1 MRLELTPFRIHS
13 PALWPVEL
21 QPPCW
26 LTRPRQGSNLRL
38 RGLQPRAFPLGDV
51 VENAKHAGQGSN
63 LSLPVLETGV
73 PPLELPACVA
83 RVRREG
89 FEPPSSPWGFQGYSL
104 MQSTAL
110 PPARIQNSQRGR
122 IRTFDLVRPRHAR
135 CQTAPH
141 AESKDEGGRMKDGGR
156 NDFFNLPPS
165 SFIFPPSSF
174 PPALPEGLEPSFP
187 G

>member
-135 CQTAPH
+135 YQTAPH
-141 AESKDEGGRMKDGGR
+141 AERNLRFAIFDLRLHSNRKSKIANRKFR
-156 NDFFNLPPS
+156 
-165 SFIFPPSSF
+165 
-174 PPALPEGLEPSFP
+174 ALPEGFEPSFP